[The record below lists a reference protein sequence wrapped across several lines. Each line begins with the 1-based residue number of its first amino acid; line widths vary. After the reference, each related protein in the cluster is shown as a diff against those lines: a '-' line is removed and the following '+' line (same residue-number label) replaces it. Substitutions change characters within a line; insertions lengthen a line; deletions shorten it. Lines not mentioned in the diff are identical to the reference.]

1 VPSPVITY
9 PTGEQFV
16 SDISTQRS
24 NSVASFQRFQNA
36 KAASQRI
43 ARKAALA
50 TAVHTTSKAVT
61 AFEHA
66 TTVPSTEKQTTVLQE
81 QMEQAA
87 LSTQAFERFKAT
99 KAGE

>member
-1 VPSPVITY
+1 L
-9 PTGEQFV
+9 

-43 ARKAALA
+43 ALAKARKATIAA
-50 TAVHTTSKAVT
+50 TVHTTFKAVT
-61 AFEHA
+61 EFEHA
-66 TTVPSTEKQTTVLQE
+66 ATVLHE

-87 LSTQAFERFKAT
+87 